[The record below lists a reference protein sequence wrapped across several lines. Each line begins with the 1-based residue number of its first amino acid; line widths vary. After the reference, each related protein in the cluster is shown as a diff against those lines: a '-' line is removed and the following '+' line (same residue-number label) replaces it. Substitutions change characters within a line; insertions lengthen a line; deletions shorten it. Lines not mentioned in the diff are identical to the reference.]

1 MERNNVNEMKHF
13 KTLAAYLDYMQL
25 PRPEHPMLSVM
36 VAQGEGYLPCPRE
49 SSPPISADCY
59 SISLKKKIHG
69 DLNYGR
75 TKYDFTNGALIF
87 IAPRQIVQWDS
98 SVVFEQKG
106 FSINFHEDF
115 LKGTELAQQI
125 KKYGFF
131 SYSVNEALHLSPKE
145 EKQMESIVG
154 NIDIEYH
161 NNQDDFSKD
170 IIISQLSTLLK
181 YANRFYERQFLNR
194 KELSHNLLEQFNQQL
209 ETYSESGKLQEK
221 GIPNIE
227 QIAEKMA
234 VSQRYLSDT
243 LKKETGKTTTEHL
256 QLYLIDQSKN
266 ILLKP
271 GKSIA
276 EVAYELG
283 FDYPQYFSRLFKK
296 KEGISPT
303 EYREK
308 YSLN

>member
-1 MERNNVNEMKHF
+1 MEHF
-13 KTLAAYLDYMQL
+13 KTLSTYLDYLEL
-25 PRPEHPMLSVM
+25 PRPEHPMLSVFNSK
-36 VAQGEGYLPCPRE
+36 GDGYLPCPKE
-49 SSPPISADCY
+49 SSPPITNDCY
-59 SISLKKKIHG
+59 SISLKKFVKG

-87 IAPRQIVQWDS
+87 IAPRQILQWDS
-98 SVVFEQKG
+98 SVVFERKG

-145 EKQMESIVG
+145 EKQIESIVE
-154 NIDIEYH
+154 NIEIEYH
-161 NNQDDFSKD
+161 NNQDEFSKE
-170 IIISQLSTLLK
+170 IIISQLSTLFK

-194 KELSHNLLEQFNQQL
+194 KELSNNLLERFNLQL
-209 ETYSESGKLQEK
+209 SEYFELGLLQEK

-227 QIAEKMA
+227 QIANKMS

-256 QLYLIDQSKN
+256 HLRLIDEAKN

-271 GKSIA
+271 NKSIS

-283 FDYPQYFSRLFKK
+283 FEYPQYFSRLFKK
-296 KEGISPT
+296 KEGISPS

-308 YSLN
+308 YKLN

>member
-1 MERNNVNEMKHF
+1 MKHF
-13 KTLAAYLDYMQL
+13 RTLSAYFDYMQL
-25 PRPEHPMLSVM
+25 PGPEHPMLSVLS
-36 VAQGEGYLPCPRE
+36 ATEDNFLPCPRE
-49 SSPPISADCY
+49 SSPPITNECY
-59 SISLKKKIHG
+59 SISLKKIVKG
-69 DLNYGR
+69 KLNYGR

-87 IAPRQIVQWDS
+87 LAPRQVLQWDS

-115 LKGTELAQQI
+115 LKGTELAHQI

-131 SYSVNEALHLSPKE
+131 SYSANEALHLSPKE
-145 EKQMESIVG
+145 EKQIESIVQ
-154 NIDIEYH
+154 NIEIEYH
-161 NNQDDFSKD
+161 NNQDEFSKD
-170 IIISQLSTLLK
+170 IIISQLGTLLK

-194 KELSHNLLEQFNQQL
+194 KELSNDLLEQFNQYL
-209 ETYSESGKLQEK
+209 ENYFESGQLQQK
-221 GIPNIE
+221 GIPSIE
-227 QIAEKMA
+227 QVADSMA

-256 QLYLIDQSKN
+256 QLYLIDEAKN

-271 GKSIA
+271 NKSIS

-283 FDYPQYFSRLFKK
+283 FEYPQYFSRLFKK
-296 KEGISPT
+296 KEGLSPS

-308 YSLN
+308 YKMN

>member
-1 MERNNVNEMKHF
+1 MFAIGNNF
-13 KTLAAYLDYMQL
+13 
-25 PRPEHPMLSVM
+25 
-36 VAQGEGYLPCPRE
+36 LPCPKE
-49 SSPPISADCY
+49 SSPPITNDCY
-59 SISLKKKIHG
+59 TISLKKIVKG
-69 DLNYGR
+69 QLNYGR
-75 TKYDFTNGALIF
+75 TKYDFTNGAMVF
-87 IAPRQIVQWDS
+87 IAPRQVLQWDS

-131 SYSVNEALHLSPKE
+131 SYSANEALHLSPRE
-145 EKQMESIVG
+145 EKQIESIVE
-154 NIDIEYH
+154 NIETEYH
-161 NNQDDFSKD
+161 NNQDKFSKD

-194 KELSHNLLEQFNQQL
+194 KELSNDLLEQFNQQL
-209 ETYSESGKLQEK
+209 AAYFESGQLQRK
-221 GIPNIE
+221 GIPSIE
-227 QIAEKMA
+227 QLADKMS

-256 QLYLIDQSKN
+256 QLYLIDEAKN

-271 GKSIA
+271 NKSIS

-283 FDYPQYFSRLFKK
+283 FEYPQYFSRLFKK
-296 KEGISPT
+296 KEGLSPS

-308 YSLN
+308 YKMN

>member
-1 MERNNVNEMKHF
+1 MQHF
-13 KTLAAYLDYMQL
+13 KTLSTYLDYMQL
-25 PRPEHPMLSVM
+25 PRSEHPMLSVLY
-36 VAQGEGYLPCPRE
+36 AKDTSFLPCPRE
-49 SSPPISADCY
+49 GSPPISNDCY
-59 SISLKKKIHG
+59 SISLKKIVKG

-87 IAPRQIVQWDS
+87 IAPRQVVEWDS

-106 FSINFHEDF
+106 FSITFHEDF

-131 SYSVNEALHLSPKE
+131 SYSVNEALHLSPNE
-145 EKQMESIVG
+145 ESQLESIVE
-154 NIDIEYH
+154 NIEIEYQ
-161 NNQDDFSKD
+161 NNQDKFSKD
-170 IIISQLSTLLK
+170 IILSQLSTLLK

-194 KELSHNLLEQFNQQL
+194 KELSNNLLEQFNQQL
-209 ETYSESGKLQEK
+209 EKYFESGQLQEK
-221 GIPNIE
+221 GIPNID
-227 QIAEKMA
+227 QIAEKLS

-256 QLYLIDQSKN
+256 QLYLIDEAKN

-271 GKSIA
+271 NKSIS

-283 FDYPQYFSRLFKK
+283 FEYPQYFSRLFKK
-296 KEGISPT
+296 KEGLSPSK
-303 EYREK
+303 YREK
-308 YSLN
+308 YSMN

>member
-1 MERNNVNEMKHF
+1 MKHF
-13 KTLAAYLDYMQL
+13 KTLSAFFDYMQL
-25 PRPEHPMLSVM
+25 PRPEHPMLSVLS
-36 VAQGEGYLPCPRE
+36 AADDNFLPCPKE
-49 SSPPISADCY
+49 SSPPISNDCY
-59 SISLKKKIHG
+59 SISLKKIVKG

-87 IAPRQIVQWDS
+87 MSPRQVLQWDS
-98 SVVFEQKG
+98 SVIFEQKG

-131 SYSVNEALHLSPKE
+131 SYTANEALHLSPKE
-145 EKQMESIVG
+145 EKQIESIVE
-154 NIDIEYH
+154 NIEMEYH
-161 NNQDDFSKD
+161 NNPDEFSKD
-170 IIISQLSTLLK
+170 IIISQLNTLFK

-194 KELSHNLLEQFNQQL
+194 KELSNNLLEQFNEQL
-209 ETYSESGKLQEK
+209 EVYFASGQLQEK
-221 GIPNIE
+221 GIPSID
-227 QIAEKMA
+227 QIAGKML

-256 QLYLIDQSKN
+256 QLYLIEEAKN
-266 ILLKP
+266 ILLSP
-271 GKSIA
+271 NKSIA

-283 FDYPQYFSRLFKK
+283 FEYPQYFSRLFKK
-296 KEGISPT
+296 KEGLSPT

-308 YSLN
+308 YKMN

>member
-1 MERNNVNEMKHF
+1 MQHF
-13 KTLAAYLDYMQL
+13 KTLSAYFDYMQL
-25 PRPEHPMLSVM
+25 PRPEHPMLSVLF
-36 VAQGEGYLPCPRE
+36 ATGENFLPCPKE
-49 SSPPISADCY
+49 HSPPITNDCY
-59 SISLKKKIHG
+59 TISLKKIVKG
-69 DLNYGR
+69 NLNYGR

-87 IAPRQIVQWDS
+87 IAPRQVLQWES

-115 LKGTELAQQI
+115 IKGTELAQQI

-131 SYSVNEALHLSPKE
+131 SYSVNEALHLSPRE
-145 EKQMESIVG
+145 ERQIESIVE
-154 NIDIEYH
+154 NIEIEYH
-161 NNQDDFSKD
+161 NNQDEFSKD

-194 KELSHNLLEQFNQQL
+194 KELSNDLLEQFNQQL
-209 ETYSESGKLQEK
+209 GAYFESGQLQEK
-221 GIPNIE
+221 GIPSIE
-227 QIAEKMA
+227 QLADKMS

-256 QLYLIDQSKN
+256 QLYLIDAAKN

-271 GKSIA
+271 NISIS

-283 FDYPQYFSRLFKK
+283 FEYPQYFSRLFKK
-296 KEGISPT
+296 KEGLSPS

-308 YSLN
+308 YRMN